1 MSEQCQSTEC
11 PVDLCNLALGPYLG
25 DGASL
30 DEGGLVCG
38 LGGWNERR
46 RRRNVG
52 RSTRSAE
59 RHSDSILH
67 ILDQLVGGRMEDW
80 CST

>member
-1 MSEQCQSTEC
+1 MQSHCTES
-11 PVDLCNLALGPYLG
+11 PVDLCHHALVPYLG
-25 DGASL
+25 DGAAL

-38 LGGWNERR
+38 LGGWNEWR

-52 RSTRSAE
+52 RSTGSAE

-67 ILDQLVGGRMEDW
+67 TLDQLVGGRMEDW
-80 CST
+80 W

>member
-1 MSEQCQSTEC
+1 MCEAGVPPSLS
-11 PVDLCNLALGPYLG
+11 VSLLSHLG

-30 DEGGLVCG
+30 NEGGLVCG

-52 RSTRSAE
+52 RSTVSVE
-59 RHSDSILH
+59 RHPDAIRQV
-67 ILDQLVGGRMEDW
+67 LDQLVGSWVEDW
-80 CST
+80 